1 MPVSI
6 KMYKIKKHPEHYPVK
21 SVQVNPGFTSASFYT
36 EVRQLGKS
44 EYTEIDLTKLLVEHH
59 VGEKFEGVGYLEDGS
74 QYDLIAVSTIEKF
87 PCFLEGNEFL
97 YTSGTKRE
105 ISEQALARLRRYP
118 DLQNQLLA
126 EPVKINLVELKQ
138 EILQNGDA
146 AIKGGW
152 FRGMQIENVE
162 VAYLGGGSVTESSD
176 WERYE
181 TSGGTI
187 SALRIDVP
195 TLDVEEETIKLLLT
209 KDGNCVIYRN
219 FGEQELLK
227 IAMPLFQVAKEF
239 LE

>member
-6 KMYKIKKHPEHYPVK
+6 KMYKIKKYPERFPVA
-21 SVQVNPGFTSASFYT
+21 SVQVSPGFTSATFHT
-36 EVRQLGKS
+36 KVEELGKS
-44 EYTEIDLTKLLVEHH
+44 EYTEIDLTKLLIEHH
-59 VGEKFEGVGYLEDGS
+59 VGEKFEGIGYLEDGS
-74 QYDLIAVSTIEKF
+74 QYDIIAVSTVEKF
-87 PCFLEGNEFL
+87 PCFVEGKEFL

-105 ISEQALARLRRYP
+105 ISEQAIARLRKYP
-118 DLQNQLLA
+118 DLTNQLLA
-126 EPVKINLVELKQ
+126 EPVKINLVDMK
-138 EILQNGDA
+138 EILQKGEA

-195 TLDVEEETIKLLLT
+195 TLDVEEEMIKLLLT

-219 FGEQELLK
+219 FGEQKILK
-227 IAMPLFQVAKEF
+227 IAMPLFQLAKKF